1 MMQYKLNFAFSI
13 VFIFLIFVLSLR
25 INAYAEI
32 HYTFFG
38 YSLLQRHHPEV
49 IMDAPWRVN
58 AGEPIPVVCIIK
70 DADRHPIAL
79 ERITAKYRLNRG
91 NWQSEEIKLEKQPL
105 LIKEHLWYN
114 LSHIKPFEETG
125 NLEIILEAKYSIN
138 GKKRKVL
145 IDNLTGLSHTPLN
158 TLIGSSELPSVD
170 GWHCGD
176 PHYHSDMTQDQVEF
190 GAPVDLAVV
199 MGKAIGLKW
208 FAVTDHSYDLD
219 IAIGQYF
226 QRDENLARWSN
237 VQNTAALINSS
248 NDDFV
253 VIPAE
258 ELSCGNCKERNIHL
272 LAFGVPDFIPGSG
285 DGVKSGFMSKK
296 PDLSLIES
304 LKRINEKGGFAYAAH
319 PEAGNGFLGAVVLN
333 RGHWNKKDYD
343 QLDYVGLQ
351 FWNGEN
357 QKKFEKSRMIW
368 IDYLVNG
375 RKLYVLGGNDAHGDF
390 NRCRG
395 VRYPNT
401 KLKETENHI
410 FGKVRTYAHCG
421 ENMSIESILGAMKKG
436 NTIVTNGPISIL
448 QAQNDNGR
456 IANIGEEISGS
467 KFKLNISSRSTD
479 EFGDIKKIDIYK
491 GDLITKTEQID
502 KVCVPEKLR
511 IDSQI
516 VYSDFIYE
524 IEPKNPCYIRLEVTS
539 SNGNKK
545 YNCFTNPIWLNN
557 V

>member
-1 MMQYKLNFAFSI
+1 MTQYKLNFAFSI

-25 INAYAEI
+25 IHAYAEI

-38 YSLLQRHHPEV
+38 YSLLQRNHPEV

-125 NLEIILEAKYSIN
+125 NLEIILEAEYSIN

-158 TLIGSSELPSVD
+158 TLISSSELPSID

-176 PHYHSDMTQDQVEF
+176 SHYHSDMTQDQVEF
-190 GAPVDLAVV
+190 GAPVELAVV

-219 IAIGQYF
+219 IAVGQYF

-272 LAFGVPDFIPGSG
+272 LVFGVPDFIPGSG

-319 PEAGNGFLGAVVLN
+319 PEAGNGLLGAIVLN
-333 RGHWNKKDYD
+333 RGHWKKKDYD
-343 QLDYVGLQ
+343 LLGYTGLQ

-357 QKKFEKSRMIW
+357 QQKFKKSRKIW

-390 NRCRG
+390 NRCRS

-456 IANIGEEISGS
+456 IASVGEEISGG

-479 EFGDIKKIDIYK
+479 EFGDIEKIDIYK
-491 GDLITKTEQID
+491 GDLVTRTEQID
-502 KVCVPEKLR
+502 KIYVPEKLR

-516 VYSDFIYE
+516 VYGDFIYE
-524 IEPKNPCYIRLEVTS
+524 IEPKNPCYVRLEATS
-539 SNGNKK
+539 SSGNKK
-545 YNCFTNPIWLNN
+545 YSCFTNPIWLNS

>member
-13 VFIFLIFVLSLR
+13 VFIFLIFALSLR
-25 INAYAEI
+25 IHAYAEI

-70 DADRHPIAL
+70 DADRYPIVL
-79 ERITAKYRLNRG
+79 ERIAAKYRLNRE

-125 NLEIILEAKYSIN
+125 NLEIILEAEYSIN

-158 TLIGSSELPSVD
+158 TLIGSSELPSID

-190 GAPVDLAVV
+190 GAPAELAVV

-219 IAIGQYF
+219 IAVGQYF
-226 QRDENLARWSN
+226 QRDENFTRWSN
-237 VQNTAALINSS
+237 VQNTASLINSS
-248 NDDFV
+248 NDDFI

-272 LAFGVPDFIPGSG
+272 LTFGVSDFIPGSG
-285 DGVKSGFMSKK
+285 DGVKSGIISKK
-296 PDLSLIES
+296 PDLSLVES
-304 LKRINEKGGFAYAAH
+304 LNFIKEKGGFAYAAH

-333 RGHWNKKDYD
+333 RGHWKKKDYD
-343 QLDYVGLQ
+343 LLGYTGLQ

-357 QKKFEKSRMIW
+357 QQKFKRSRKIW

-390 NRCRG
+390 NRCRS
-395 VRYPNT
+395 VWYPNI

-456 IANIGEEISGS
+456 IADVGEQISGS

-479 EFGDIKKIDIYK
+479 EFGDIEKIDIYK
-491 GDLITKTEQID
+491 GDLVTKTEQID
-502 KVCVPEKLR
+502 KIYVPEKLR

-539 SNGNKK
+539 SSGNKK
-545 YNCFTNPIWLNN
+545 YSCFTNPIWLNS